1 MNYKNLIA
9 FGSNTNLLILF
20 FILCS
25 CAVFISPA
33 FLDFDNIQNIIRTV
47 MVLGIIAFGMTMVMI
62 LGEIDL
68 SVGSIA
74 AFSCAFGGIFVDSNS
89 SFLVII
95 LTLLAGAFCG
105 FINGIGV
112 AVVKVPSLIM
122 TLGTMAIIRNA
133 GYIMTNGQAAYPT
146 KLDYYMLAAKGYLG
160 IVPVPVIIFVIL
172 SFFCAIIVRFTTL
185 GKSFYAVGSN
195 PIASLLSGISNN
207 YAKII
212 AFTVCG
218 LCCSIAGLIQS
229 ARLGQ
234 IDPHMGIGWELTV
247 IAIAVLGGAS
257 LYGGKGSIE
266 GTIIATLIIGV
277 INNLLNLMG
286 MSNHSQEVVIAIIII
301 SMVLLH
307 NFGNKKDKNG

>member
-1 MNYKNLIA
+1 MKNLYSLNL
-9 FGSNTNLLILF
+9 GGNSYLLILF
-20 FILCS
+20 IILCF
-25 CAVFISPA
+25 CATLISPA

-74 AFSCAFGGIFVDSNS
+74 AFSCAFGGLFVDSQS
-89 SFLVII
+89 SVLVIF
-95 LTLLAGAFCG
+95 LTLFAGLFVG
-105 FINGIGV
+105 FLNGLGV
-112 AVVKVPSLIM
+112 AIIKVPSLIM
-122 TLGTMAIIRNA
+122 TLGTMAIIRNI
-133 GYIMTNGQAAYPT
+133 GYVMTSGQAAYPT
-146 KLDYYMLAAKGYLG
+146 KLEMYMASAKGYVG
-160 IVPVPVIIFVIL
+160 ILPIPVIIFIIVSIL
-172 SFFCAIIVRFTTL
+172 SLFVVRYLTI
-185 GKSFYAVGSN
+185 GRSFYVVGSN
-195 PIASLLSGISNN
+195 PLASFLSGINN
-207 YAKII
+207 NLSKII
-212 AFTVCG
+212 AFSICG

-277 INNLLNLMG
+277 INNLLNLLG
-286 MSNHSQEVVIAIIII
+286 MSNHSQEVVIAIIIVV
-301 SMVLLH
+301 MVLLH
-307 NFGNKKDKNG
+307 NLKEKRRD

>member
-20 FILCS
+20 FILCT

-160 IVPVPVIIFVIL
+160 IVPVPVII
-172 SFFCAIIVRFTTL
+172 VRFTTL

>member
-1 MNYKNLIA
+1 MINPSFTKLGGNSY
-9 FGSNTNLLILF
+9 LLILF
-20 FILCS
+20 FILCI
-25 CAVFISPA
+25 CATIISPA

-47 MVLGIIAFGMTMVMI
+47 MVIGIIAFGMTIVMI

-74 AFSCAFGGIFVDSNS
+74 AFSCAFGGLFVDSGS
-89 SFLVII
+89 SLLVIF
-95 LTLLAGAFCG
+95 LTLFAGLFVG
-105 FINGIGV
+105 FLNGIGV
-112 AVVKVPSLIM
+112 ALIKVPSLIM
-122 TLGTMAIIRNA
+122 TLGTMAIIRNV
-133 GYIMTNGQAAYPT
+133 GYVMTSGQAAYPT
-146 KLDYYMLAAKGYLG
+146 KLEIYMASAKGYLG
-160 IVPVPVIIFVIL
+160 IVPIPVIIF
-172 SFFCAIIVRFTTL
+172 IIVSIISLFVVRYLTI
-185 GKSFYAVGSN
+185 GKSFYVVGSN
-195 PIASLLSGISNN
+195 SLASFLSGINN
-207 YAKII
+207 NISKII
-212 AFTVCG
+212 AFSICG

-277 INNLLNLMG
+277 INNLLNLLG

-301 SMVLLH
+301 VMVLLH
-307 NFGNKKDKNG
+307 NLREKVRV

>member
-1 MNYKNLIA
+1 MILDKFKNL
-9 FGSNTNLLILF
+9 SNNSNLLILF
-20 FILCS
+20 FILCVF
-25 CAVFISPA
+25 AIFISPA

-62 LGEIDL
+62 VGEIDL

-74 AFSCAFGGIFVDSNS
+74 AFSCAFGGLFVDSGS
-89 SFLVII
+89 STTVII
-95 LTLLAGAFCG
+95 LTLLAGLLCG
-105 FINGIGV
+105 FLNGLGV
-112 AVVKVPSLIM
+112 TLIKVPSLIM

-133 GYIMTNGQAAYPT
+133 GYIMTNGQASYPT
-146 KLDYYMLAAKGYLG
+146 KLEMYMMTAKGYIG
-160 IVPVPVIIFVIL
+160 IIPVPVIIFIIL
-172 SFFCAIIVRFTTL
+172 SIICAIITRYSTI
-185 GKSFYAVGSN
+185 GKSLYVVGSN
-195 PIASLLSGISNN
+195 PIASILSGISNN
-207 YAKII
+207 KSKII
-212 AFTVCG
+212 AFTICG

-277 INNLLNLMG
+277 INNLLNLLG
-286 MSNHSQEVVIAIIII
+286 MSNHSQEVVIALIIIG
-301 SMVLLH
+301 MVLLH
-307 NFGNKKDKNG
+307 NFGKKDKSIK

>member
-1 MNYKNLIA
+1 
-9 FGSNTNLLILF
+9 
-20 FILCS
+20 
-25 CAVFISPA
+25 
-33 FLDFDNIQNIIRTV
+33 

-62 LGEIDL
+62 VGEIDL

-74 AFSCAFGGIFVDSNS
+74 AFSCAFGGLFVDSGS
-89 SFLVII
+89 STTVII
-95 LTLLAGAFCG
+95 LTLLAGLLCG
-105 FINGIGV
+105 FLNGLGV
-112 AVVKVPSLIM
+112 TLIKVPSLIM

-133 GYIMTNGQAAYPT
+133 GYIMTNGQASYPT
-146 KLDYYMLAAKGYLG
+146 KLEMYMMTAKGYIG
-160 IVPVPVIIFVIL
+160 IIPVPVIIFIIL
-172 SFFCAIIVRFTTL
+172 SVICAILTRYSTV
-185 GKSFYAVGSN
+185 GKSLYVVGSN
-195 PIASLLSGISNN
+195 PIASILSGISNN
-207 YAKII
+207 ISKII

-277 INNLLNLMG
+277 INNLLNLLG
-286 MSNHSQEVVIAIIII
+286 MSNHSQEVVIAFIIIG
-301 SMVLLH
+301 MVLLH
-307 NFGNKKDKNG
+307 NFGKKDKSTK

>member
-1 MNYKNLIA
+1 MINPSFTKLGGNSY
-9 FGSNTNLLILF
+9 LLILF
-20 FILCS
+20 FVLCI
-25 CAVFISPA
+25 CATIISPA

-47 MVLGIIAFGMTMVMI
+47 MVLGIIAFGMTIVMI

-74 AFSCAFGGIFVDSNS
+74 AFSCAFGGLFVDSGS
-89 SFLVII
+89 SLLVIF
-95 LTLLAGAFCG
+95 LTLFAGLFVG
-105 FINGIGV
+105 FLNGIGV
-112 AVVKVPSLIM
+112 ALIRVPSLIM
-122 TLGTMAIIRNA
+122 TLGTMAIIRNV
-133 GYIMTNGQAAYPT
+133 GYVMTSGQAAYPT
-146 KLDYYMLAAKGYLG
+146 KLEIYMASAKGYLG
-160 IVPVPVIIFVIL
+160 IVPIPVIIF
-172 SFFCAIIVRFTTL
+172 IIVSIISLFVVRYLTV
-185 GKSFYAVGSN
+185 GKSFYVVGSN
-195 PIASLLSGISNN
+195 SLASFLSGINN
-207 YAKII
+207 NISKII
-212 AFTVCG
+212 AFSICG

-277 INNLLNLMG
+277 INNLLNLLG

-301 SMVLLH
+301 VMVLLH
-307 NFGNKKDKNG
+307 NLREKVRV